1 METALVRF
9 ISDFLFLVF
18 TFIDL
23 TIVLNSVGYA
33 LLGKL
38 IPLGFWRAPPFGF
51 PSVPLWSLVL
61 GFLASSLWL
70 PELCMLKLLTCDR
83 LFVAP

>member
-18 TFIDL
+18 TFTDL

-38 IPLGFWRAPPFGF
+38 I
-51 PSVPLWSLVL
+51 
-61 GFLASSLWL
+61 
-70 PELCMLKLLTCDR
+70 LLR
-83 LFVAP
+83 F

>member
-18 TFIDL
+18 TFTDL

-38 IPLGFWRAPPFGF
+38 ILLGFWRSPPFCF
-51 PSVPLWSLVL
+51 SFCTSLVTLSWVL
-61 GFLASSLWL
+61 GKFPVASGAVHV
-70 PELCMLKLLTCDR
+70 K
-83 LFVAP
+83 VAQL